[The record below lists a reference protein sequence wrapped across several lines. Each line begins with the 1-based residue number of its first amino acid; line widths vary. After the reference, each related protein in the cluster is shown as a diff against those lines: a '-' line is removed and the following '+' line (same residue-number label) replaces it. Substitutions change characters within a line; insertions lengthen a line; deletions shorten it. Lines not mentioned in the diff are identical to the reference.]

1 MTDRRVH
8 IGNISE
14 TPRKIFTYN
23 NNDPSN
29 CVIAAT
35 PTRKDDKQPL
45 KSSMQWKSSS
55 SSIDDDADSD
65 YEGDTTSTN
74 MSSRPKT
81 SRGTSHPSPDAFFDY
96 VIPSPLYKK
105 ENTSDNPASSFLN
118 LVNRKNNEQKCPV
131 DSTTK
136 SGTGKVSSKMQNK
149 TRSKQSRNAVRR
161 EGPDRALQRQD
172 EAIFT
177 GCWLFGSLLRV

>member
-1 MTDRRVH
+1 MTGRRVH
-8 IGNISE
+8 MGNFSE
-14 TPRKIFTYN
+14 TPRKVLTYN

-29 CVIAAT
+29 CIIAAT

-55 SSIDDDADSD
+55 SSSVDDDADSE
-65 YEGDTTSTN
+65 YEGDTTSANT
-74 MSSRPKT
+74 SSRPKT

-105 ENTSDNPASSFLN
+105 GNVSDNSASCFLN
-118 LVNRKNNEQKCPV
+118 LVKSKSNEQN
-131 DSTTK
+131 STAK
-136 SGTGKVSSKMQNK
+136 SGSGKASSKTK
-149 TRSKQSRNAVRR
+149 GKFRTKQSKNMEQR
-161 EGPDRALQRQD
+161 EGLNRALQRQD